1 MQGAFRLI
9 ISVNDD
15 DHYTSDDTIDRI
27 VVQRNMSPGD
37 TERGNFSGQYIM
49 DFRMD
54 ITVTVR
60 CDPNF
65 YGSRCSIVCTPRD
78 DSEGHYT
85 CNSDGQKVCNEGWS
99 DSFHSCTT
107 RKL

>member
-9 ISVNDD
+9 ISVNDAD
-15 DHYTSDDTIDRI
+15 LFSSDIIDKI

-37 TERGNFSGQYIM
+37 TERSNFSGQHIT

-60 CDPNF
+60 CDSNF
-65 YGSRCSIVCTPRD
+65 YGSHCSIACAPRD

-85 CNSDGQKVCNEGWS
+85 CNSDGKKVCNVGWN
-99 DSFHSCTT
+99 DPFYNCTT